1 MTSTSALISISASI
15 SIGGS
20 CTSGSTSS
28 ITSPQAQ
35 AVSQE
40 IIAQPY
46 DITITEGEKGVDGDI
61 INLWCLDRSSNPL
74 LVRLPKFPA
83 ICYLEL
89 PQYIDNERVEWSED
103 GAARMYNQL
112 VKILGDDAP
121 YEYSFNRQTKYYYYR
136 PGKTY
141 QMLKLHFSRI
151 QAMHHCRNLVA
162 KVRTYYNVSTKP
174 LTIKM
179 DVWEDGISYVR
190 KMFSLQK
197 LPYTGWFRTSIT
209 DRSDNSQAARSI
221 GIEIKP
227 DDAERYSDSGTESHP
242 RKEYSVDWKTLR
254 PIPHEETKTW
264 HTHPGILSIDIETY
278 NPNHKQVPVALNPK
292 NPVYMISCI
301 YQRLGD
307 RSSRVRY
314 GIIVGDCDDINMKDA
329 KDEEK
334 LINKITNTI
343 ATNSLK
349 PKEVTSLKKFADVIR
364 VASEYELI
372 VALAK
377 ITKMLDP
384 QIVTGYNVLNYDY
397 DYLNTKLES
406 RHLQWPEMTCVLNK
420 TPAFNKK
427 FWHSE
432 GYGFNRILEL
442 RLDGRITA
450 ADLYVI
456 IKRAYKFPQY
466 TLDYVSKFFLKRG
479 KHPIKPA
486 EQFIIYEKMRD
497 PIAEGEKAGIYT
509 RQLTNDYYRT
519 AYGNTN
525 SEEKKVY
532 SLEEKEAIQ
541 KKIDDAK
548 TTMSRVMRYCLEDS
562 ELVIDLFEKL
572 DVWYELIELS
582 GIVGVTTSELFTR
595 GQQVRCISQVY
606 DIASQ
611 QGIVITKR
619 SYPIQ
624 YYVGGMV
631 GKPKPGLHDNAIC
644 MDFSSMYPSIVIA
657 FNISP
662 DTLIPPESMDEYT
675 DEECNTIEFDQ
686 EEPESFKAKDYEGE
700 EDEGPRDIDDEEIP
714 EPETDEK
721 KKGKKKDEKMI
732 VRHYKFKYIKAHI
745 KKGILPQLVEKLLK
759 DRYAVKAQ
767 MKEVGKKTDNLT
779 HATDI
784 STIKKIIKD
793 INNKSG
799 IGINIVKRLNS
810 LTQSKAHEEI
820 EKLLKDMQKDTVVTP
835 AEVFSETKSAEI
847 VPMLEEKINI
857 LIQERDTHLEDI
869 RQLNVEYA
877 VLNKRQEALK
887 VSANSIYGFLGAQK
901 GVLPCIEAAM
911 SVTAKGRQ
919 LITTVNN
926 ELKEKFNAEIIY
938 NDTDSAM
945 FTLDIKDSKDCEMWG
960 HRFEDFINGTPEQ
973 IIETIGPNGPVKTVI
988 LAKKGLFPPPLKME
1002 FEKAMRILLFTSI
1015 VKNKAD
1021 PKKRYAFLT
1030 IDKSGNFKQTLDG
1043 SLDITTRGIILARRD
1058 NCQWAQELYKELLI
1072 KIMMKEPITE
1082 VFNKIIDGCSNLLEG
1097 KVSLDKLTIIRQLGA
1112 SYKAKNYFMNVFA
1125 NRIRSQGRQALP
1137 GDRLEYLIVK
1147 TADEIKDPRAKMS
1160 TGYKMREKEAYMEN
1174 NEGEDIDME
1183 YYIDHIAKSAIDQ
1196 LFLSAYLKELNLYK
1210 DSGNLE
1216 IGYRPTFNRRLRFVP
1231 VKLIIKMLMAILKDY
1246 KDPKSGAKSNKDV
1259 IPVLQ
1264 FLKKWFAQR
1273 TEEVMKINQSALVMP
1288 RIAASSGI
1296 TLGRRRI
1303 QLT

>member
-1 MTSTSALISISASI
+1 MTSVSSSSILN
-15 SIGGS
+15 S
-20 CTSGSTSS
+20 CISGSTSS
-28 ITSPQAQ
+28 TTSVTAPSA
-35 AVSQE
+35 SDE

-46 DITITEGEKGVDGDI
+46 DITVTDGEKGVDGDI

-74 LVRLPKFPA
+74 LVRIPKFSA
-83 ICYLEL
+83 SCYLEL
-89 PQYIDNERVEWSED
+89 PQYIDNEKVKWTEE
-103 GAARMYNQL
+103 GATRMYDQL
-112 VKILGDDAP
+112 SRMLGDDAP
-121 YEYSFNRQTKYYYYR
+121 YKYEFKEMTKYYYYR

-141 QMLKLHFSRI
+141 QMLLLHFNRV
-151 QAMHHCRNLVA
+151 QAMQHCRNLVT
-162 KVRTYYNVSTKP
+162 KVRTYPNVSSKP

-190 KMFSLQK
+190 KMFSQRN
-197 LPYTGWFRTSIT
+197 LPYTGWFRTT
-209 DRSDNSQAARSI
+209 GVEVKSDD
-221 GIEIKP
+221 G
-227 DDAERYSDSGTESHP
+227 DRYSDSGTQSHP
-242 RKEYSVDWKTLR
+242 RKEYTVNWTDLI

-278 NPNHKQVPVALNPK
+278 NPNHKQVPMALNPR

-301 YQRLGD
+301 YQRLGN
-307 RSSRVRY
+307 RESRVRY
-314 GIIVGDCDDINMKDA
+314 GIIVGDCDDINTKDA

-334 LINKITNTI
+334 ERLINKVTAAAPSN
-343 ATNSLK
+343 
-349 PKEVTSLKKFADVIR
+349 PKEVTSLKKFAEVIR

-377 ITKMLDP
+377 IIKLLDP
-384 QIVTGYNVLNYDY
+384 QIVTGYNVLSYDY

-406 RHLQWPEMTCVLNK
+406 RHLKWPEMTCVLNK
-420 TPAFNKK
+420 DPTFNKK

-442 RLDGRITA
+442 RLDGRVTA

-479 KHPIKPA
+479 KHPIKPD
-486 EQFIIYEKMRD
+486 EQFTIYEKMRD
-497 PIAEGEKAGIYT
+497 AIADGEKAGIYT
-509 RQLTNDYYRT
+509 RQLTQDYYRT
-519 AYGNTN
+519 CCNNT
-525 SEEKKVY
+525 STEEKKVY
-532 SLEEKEAIQ
+532 SAEEKKVIQ
-541 KKIDDAK
+541 KRIDEAK

-595 GQQVRCISQVY
+595 GQQIRCISQVY
-606 DIASQ
+606 DIASH

-644 MDFSSMYPSIVIA
+644 MDFSSMYPSTIIA

-714 EPETDEK
+714 EPDTDEK
-721 KKGKKKDEKMI
+721 RKGKKKDEKMV

-759 DRYAVKAQ
+759 DRAAVKGQ
-767 MKEVGKKTDNLT
+767 MKEVAKKTDNLT

-784 STIKKIIKD
+784 STIRKIIKD

-799 IGINIVKRLNS
+799 IGANITKRLS
-810 LTQSKAHEEI
+810 CLTESKTHGEI
-820 EKLLKDMQKDTVVTP
+820 EKILKDIQKDTVVTP
-835 AEVFSETKSAEI
+835 TEVFSEGKAKE
-847 VPMLEEKINI
+847 VLPMLEEKINI
-857 LIQERDTHLEDI
+857 LIQDRDTHLEEI
-869 RQLNVEYA
+869 RQFNVEYA

-887 VSANSIYGFLGAQK
+887 VSANSIYGFLGAQR
-901 GVLPCIEAAM
+901 GILPCIEAAM
-911 SVTAKGRQ
+911 SVTARGRQ

-945 FTLDIKDSKDCEMWG
+945 FTLGITDSKDCEMWG
-960 HRFEDFINGTPEQ
+960 HRFEDFINGTPERVV
-973 IIETIGPNGPVKTVI
+973 ETMGPNGPIKTVI
-988 LAKKGLFPPPLKME
+988 PAKKGLFPPPLKME

-1015 VKNKAD
+1015 VKGKED

-1030 IDKSGNFKQTLDG
+1030 IDKNGNFKLTLDG

-1072 KIMMKEPITE
+1072 KIMMREPITTI
-1082 VFNKIIDGCSNLLEG
+1082 FDKIVDGCINLLEG

-1137 GDRLEYLIVK
+1137 GDRLEYVIVK
-1147 TADEIKDPRAKMS
+1147 TMDEVKNCKAKVS

-1174 NEGEDIDME
+1174 NEGENIDME

-1196 LFLSAYLKELNLYK
+1196 LFLSAYLNDLKLYK
-1210 DSGNLE
+1210 DSNGVE

-1231 VKLIIKMLMAILKDY
+1231 VRLIIKMLMVILKDY
-1246 KDPKSGAKSNKDV
+1246 KDPKSGAKSIKDV
-1259 IPVLQ
+1259 IPTLQ
-1264 FLKKWFAQR
+1264 FLKKWFAMR
-1273 TEEVMKINQSALVMP
+1273 TEEVKKINQPVLSIP
-1288 RIAASSGI
+1288 CITTSSNI
-1296 TLGRRRI
+1296 VVRRRTI
-1303 QLT
+1303 QLP